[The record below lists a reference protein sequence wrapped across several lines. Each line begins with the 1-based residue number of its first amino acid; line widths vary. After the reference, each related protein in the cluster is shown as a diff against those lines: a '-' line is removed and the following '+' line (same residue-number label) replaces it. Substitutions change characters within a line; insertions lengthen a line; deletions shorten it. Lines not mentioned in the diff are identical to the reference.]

1 MLCFQKTAD
10 ILGETPNITTS
21 RQAGG
26 VGVGVGW
33 GYVVVPVSQ
42 DDSSG
47 KRAPRSA
54 LTLLRTALRCA
65 GTRAAV
71 MPRQISEF

>member
-1 MLCFQKTAD
+1 MAD

-21 RQAGG
+21 RQA
-26 VGVGVGW
+26 GVGVGW

-54 LTLLRTALRCA
+54 LTLCEQLSVVPAH
-65 GTRAAV
+65 V
-71 MPRQISEF
+71 PP